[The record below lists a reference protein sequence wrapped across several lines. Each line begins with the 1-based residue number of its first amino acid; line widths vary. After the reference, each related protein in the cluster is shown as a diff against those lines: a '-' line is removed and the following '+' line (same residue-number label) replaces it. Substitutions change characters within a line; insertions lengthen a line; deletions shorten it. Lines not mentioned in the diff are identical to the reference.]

1 MEHRPVL
8 RVRSNFACT
17 AGPTC
22 LYSLA
27 ATSLI
32 DHVTSH
38 QAQAAFMTEAEQV
51 LVIAQ
56 VCRGFIA
63 VRRTVFPGKSMQPAV
78 NHSHLHGETQR
89 GLVIDGH

>member
-1 MEHRPVL
+1 
-8 RVRSNFACT
+8 
-17 AGPTC
+17 
-22 LYSLA
+22 
-27 ATSLI
+27 
-32 DHVTSH
+32 
-38 QAQAAFMTEAEQV
+38 MTEAEQV

-89 GLVIDGH
+89 GLVIDRH